1 MEKILNLGNGKKLG
15 GKHHCIILMDAGVNH
30 DNDFEKAKKLI
41 YTAKKAGADAIKFQT
56 YTADE
61 ISTKNAPRYWDSK
74 LDIDNGKSQYD
85 MFKKIGD
92 FPKEYY
98 PKLKD
103 YSSELGIAFSSS
115 PFGME
120 SARFLAELDV
130 DFFKIA
136 SAELNSHYMLKYLA
150 KEGKPLIIS
159 TGTATIGEIEEAIDV
174 IKDQGNEKIALQHCM
189 LSYPCKN
196 KDANLA
202 KMLKLKEIFPD
213 IPVGYSD
220 HTVGIEVPL
229 AAIALG
235 AKSIEKHYALANK
248 VGENP
253 DEAFSITPEKLKEFV
268 TMGRNI
274 EECIGIFKNGF
285 YKVEEK
291 AYLYARKSIVSIKEI
306 KKGQI
311 ITKDMVSC
319 KRPGTGISPKY
330 LDIVIGR
337 KAKTDIKNDA
347 VLQWRMI

>member
-1 MEKILNLGNGKKLG
+1 MENILDIGNGKKLG
-15 GKHHCIILMDAGVNH
+15 GKNHCIILMDAGVNH

-41 YTAKKAGADAIKFQT
+41 HSAKNSGADAIKFQT

-61 ISTKNAPRYWDSK
+61 ISTKTAPRYWDSK
-74 LDIDNGKSQYD
+74 LEKDSSGSQYD
-85 MFKKIGD
+85 MFKMIGA

-103 YSSELGIAFSSS
+103 YSKKLGIAFSSS

-120 SARFLAELDV
+120 SARFLADLDV

-136 SAELNSHYMLKYLA
+136 SAELNSYDMLKYLA
-150 KEGKPLIIS
+150 KEQKPLIIS
-159 TGTATIGEIEEAIDV
+159 TGTAAIGEVEDAIDL
-174 IKDQGNEKIALQHCM
+174 IRNQGNEKIALQHCM
-189 LSYPCKN
+189 LSYPCKD

-202 KMLKLKEIFPD
+202 KMLKLKEIFPE

-220 HTVGIEVPL
+220 HTVGIAVPL

-235 AKSIEKHYALANK
+235 AKSIEKHYALENL
-248 VGENP
+248 VGDNP

-268 TMGRNI
+268 EMSRSI
-274 EECIGIFKNGF
+274 EASIGIFKNGY

-291 AYLYARKSIVSIKEI
+291 AYLYARKSIVSVKDI
-306 KKGQI
+306 KKGQK
-311 ITKDMVSC
+311 ITKEIVSC

-330 LDIVIGR
+330 LDLVIGR
-337 KAKTDIKNDA
+337 KAQKDIKNDT
-347 VLQWRMI
+347 VLQWEMI